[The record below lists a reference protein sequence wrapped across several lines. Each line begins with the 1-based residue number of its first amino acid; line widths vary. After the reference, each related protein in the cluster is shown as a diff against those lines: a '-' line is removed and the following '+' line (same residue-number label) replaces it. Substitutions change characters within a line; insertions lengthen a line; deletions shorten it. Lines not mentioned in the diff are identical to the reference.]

1 MACTGSACTGSE
13 SPATDGLSGAA
24 GVVHDLGNLIQIAAS
39 AVNMISRSSRACPDA
54 ALEPVLARARTAL
67 ERASALVRQTNVRT
81 EPAFA
86 VRAAQE
92 LQSVTSCV
100 DEIRSLIT
108 SICEPDISLSI
119 EVPADLPPVRC
130 NRIELQSAVLNLVT
144 NARDAMP
151 GGGSIA
157 IVARAAADK
166 PPADALELSVA
177 DNGVGMSRET
187 LLRAF
192 NPYFTTKADGRG
204 AGLGLAMVHRF
215 TQEAGGR
222 IELASTPGA
231 GTTVTL
237 RLPSAK

>member
-1 MACTGSACTGSE
+1 MACANPE
-13 SPATDGLSGAA
+13 SPATDEFPGAA

-39 AVNMISRSSRACPDA
+39 AVNIISRSSRACPDS

-81 EPAFA
+81 DPAFA
-86 VRAAQE
+86 VRPTQE

-100 DEIRSLIT
+100 DEIRALIS

-119 EVPADLPPVRC
+119 DVPADLPPVRC
-130 NRIELQSAVLNLVT
+130 HRIELQSAVLNLVT
-144 NARDAMP
+144 NARGALPD
-151 GGGSIA
+151 GGSIV
-157 IVARAAADK
+157 IVARGVAD
-166 PPADALELSVA
+166 DQLVELSVA

-192 NPYFTTKADGRG
+192 NPYFTTRADGRG
-204 AGLGLAMVHRF
+204 TGLGLAMVQRF
-215 TQEAGGR
+215 AQEAGGR
-222 IELASTPGA
+222 VELASTPGA

-237 RLPSAK
+237 RLPSAR

>member
-1 MACTGSACTGSE
+1 MACANPE
-13 SPATDGLSGAA
+13 SPATDEFPGAA

-39 AVNMISRSSRACPDA
+39 AVNIISRSSRACPDS

-81 EPAFA
+81 DPAFA
-86 VRAAQE
+86 VRPTQE

-100 DEIRSLIT
+100 DEIRALIS

-119 EVPADLPPVRC
+119 DVPADLPPVRC
-130 NRIELQSAVLNLVT
+130 HRIELQSAVLNLVT
-144 NARDAMP
+144 NARGAMP
-151 GGGSIA
+151 DGGSIV
-157 IVARAAADK
+157 IVARGVAD
-166 PPADALELSVA
+166 DQLVELSVA

-192 NPYFTTKADGRG
+192 NPYFTTRADGRG
-204 AGLGLAMVHRF
+204 TGLGLAMVQRF
-215 TQEAGGR
+215 AQEAGGR
-222 IELASTPGA
+222 VELASTPGA

-237 RLPSAK
+237 RLPSAR